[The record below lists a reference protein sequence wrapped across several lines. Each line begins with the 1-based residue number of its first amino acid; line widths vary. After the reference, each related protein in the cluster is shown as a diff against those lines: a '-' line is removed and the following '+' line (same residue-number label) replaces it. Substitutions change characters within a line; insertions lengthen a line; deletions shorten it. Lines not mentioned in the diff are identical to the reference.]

1 MSRTSQATAVSAEMP
16 KLSRRQRERLEH
28 RQQML
33 DAALDLFSEKGY
45 HDVSMHEIAQRAE
58 FSIGTLYTF
67 FENKEDLYSALML
80 DVSARFRASLTAAI
94 ESGADEFE
102 KIRNYVQ
109 AKGEVFMS
117 NVKVIRLYFAETRGA
132 SFNVRAELSQKL
144 LEGHEAF
151 LRKLANV
158 FESGIKKKKFQK
170 LDSYLLAASL
180 DSLTN
185 TALLLWLADP
195 ERNPYRRR
203 VETMLKIFLEPVKI
217 G

>member
-1 MSRTSQATAVSAEMP
+1 MARTQNALAAQEP
-16 KLSRRQRERLEH
+16 PRLSRRERERIQH

-45 HDVSMHEIAQRAE
+45 HNVSMHEIAQRAE
-58 FSIGTLYTF
+58 FSIGTLYSF

-80 DVSARFRASLTAAI
+80 DLSARFRARLTEAI
-94 ESGADEFE
+94 ESAGDEFE
-102 KIRNYVQ
+102 KIGHYVQ
-109 AKGEVFMS
+109 AKGEVFMD

-132 SFNVRAELSQKL
+132 SFNTNADLSRKL
-144 LEGHEAF
+144 RESHEAF
-151 LRKLANV
+151 LRKLAGV

-170 LDSYLLAASL
+170 LDPFLLAAAL

-195 ERNPYRRR
+195 ERHPYATH
-203 VETMLKIFLEPVKI
+203 VETMLKIFLEPVRI
-217 G
+217 AR